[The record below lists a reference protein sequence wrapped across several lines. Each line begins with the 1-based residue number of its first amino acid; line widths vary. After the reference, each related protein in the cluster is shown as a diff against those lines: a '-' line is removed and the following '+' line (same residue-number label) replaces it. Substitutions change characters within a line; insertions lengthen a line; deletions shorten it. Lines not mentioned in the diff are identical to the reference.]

1 VRVAAIDIGTNSTR
15 LLVADWD
22 GDALTRVKTDTRIT
36 RLGRGMDVTG
46 RLDAEAIQGTLAVA
60 EGYLAE
66 ARALGAARVM
76 TVATSAARDAAN
88 GDELSASAA
97 AFGLDVR
104 ILTGDEEAAL
114 AFAGAT
120 RGLETGEHLV
130 IDAGGGST
138 ELVVGSDGHVRVA
151 ASLDLGCVRLT
162 ERWLAHDPPDPEEI
176 TGLEMEVEAGVSD
189 AAKALAPLP
198 DEAIAAGG
206 TATTLAAIHLGLR
219 TYDADAVDG
228 TPLDITRLTSL
239 RDELAAVT
247 VAEIAAMPIVQ
258 PGRADVL
265 VAGASLLVA
274 AVQVLRLQKLV
285 VRDRDIL
292 DGVAMAAV
300 RGRGRP

>member
-1 VRVAAIDIGTNSTR
+1 MRVAAVDIGTNSTR

-22 GDALTRVKTDTRIT
+22 GRVLARVKADTRIT
-36 RLGRGMDVTG
+36 RLGRGVDVTG
-46 RLDAEAIQGTLAVA
+46 RLDAEAIDETLAVA

-66 ARALGAARVM
+66 ARALGAGKVM

-88 GDELSASAA
+88 GAELLARAA
-97 AFGLDVR
+97 ELGLDVR

-120 RGLETGEHLV
+120 SGLPSGEHLV

-138 ELVVGSDGHVRVA
+138 ELVVGTDGHVRVA
-151 ASLDLGCVRLT
+151 VSLDLGCVRLT

-176 TGLEMEVEAGVSD
+176 AGLEMEVEGEVSR
-189 AAKALAPLP
+189 AADALAPLP
-198 DEAIAAGG
+198 DQAIAVGG

-219 TYDADAVDG
+219 AYDADAVDG
-228 TPLDITRLTSL
+228 TSLDVARLVSL
-239 RDELAAVT
+239 RDELAVVT
-247 VAEIAAMPIVQ
+247 VAEIAATPIVQ

-265 VAGASLLVA
+265 LAGASLLLA
-274 AVQVLRLQKLV
+274 AAQVLRLQRLV

-292 DGVAMAAV
+292 DGVAMRVAGA
-300 RGRGRP
+300 G

>member
-1 VRVAAIDIGTNSTR
+1 MRVAAIDIGTNSTR

-22 GDALTRVKTDTRIT
+22 GATLARVKADTRIT
-36 RLGRGMDVTG
+36 RLGRGVDVTG
-46 RLDAEAIQGTLAVA
+46 RLDAEAIEDTLAVA

-66 ARALGAARVM
+66 AQALGAAKVM

-88 GDELSASAA
+88 GQELLARAA
-97 AFGLDVR
+97 ALGLDVR
-104 ILTGDEEAAL
+104 ILTGDEEAEL

-138 ELVVGSDGHVRVA
+138 ELVVGSDGHVRA
-151 ASLDLGCVRLT
+151 AVSLDLGCVRLA
-162 ERWLAHDPPDPEEI
+162 ERWFAHDPPDPEEI
-176 TGLEMEVEAGVSD
+176 TGLEMEVEAVVPEAD
-189 AAKALAPLP
+189 ALAPLQG
-198 DEAIAAGG
+198 EAIAVGG

-228 TPLDITRLTSL
+228 TPLDIARLTSL

-247 VAEIAAMPIVQ
+247 VAEIAGMPIVQ

-274 AVQVLRLQKLV
+274 VARTLGLGRLV

-292 DGVAMAAV
+292 DGVAMRAA
-300 RGRGRP
+300 GAEPG